1 MSSTGPL
8 KVIEFFTSTLNDT
21 QKPRT
26 LREETHI
33 QLHGVNSDS
42 IMFWIIK
49 AFLRLPFKA
58 ECLLKRAMMLK
69 EWEQPERS
77 VMLTVLLT
85 GNQPND
91 FKECKY

>member
-1 MSSTGPL
+1 
-8 KVIEFFTSTLNDT
+8 
-21 QKPRT
+21 
-26 LREETHI
+26 
-33 QLHGVNSDS
+33 
-42 IMFWIIK
+42 
-49 AFLRLPFKA
+49 
-58 ECLLKRAMMLK
+58 MMLK